1 MIEQIAFEPITCFRT
16 SEMPL
21 TTQPKMSRDGLLVVD
36 KDNEETEAHDELGRV
51 NTNRNNRRHRNLHK
65 KLPQQQPR
73 L

>member
-1 MIEQIAFEPITCFRT
+1 
-16 SEMPL
+16 
-21 TTQPKMSRDGLLVVD
+21 MSRDVLLVVD

-65 KLPQQQPR
+65 KLPQQQQR